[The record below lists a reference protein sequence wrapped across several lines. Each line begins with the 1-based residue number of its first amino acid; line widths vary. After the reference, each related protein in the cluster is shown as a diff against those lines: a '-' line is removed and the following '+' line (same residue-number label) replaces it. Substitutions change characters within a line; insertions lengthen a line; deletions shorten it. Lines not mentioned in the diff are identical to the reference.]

1 MESATMK
8 HPPGRQQKSNR
19 ENDRIATKIV
29 CLNDIRSERFS
40 LSLFHNSA
48 LLSQTM
54 AEAARM
60 VGDGERRKLIP

>member
-1 MESATMK
+1 MK
-8 HPPGRQQKSNR
+8 QPPGRQQKSNR

-48 LLSQTM
+48 LSQTM

-60 VGDGERRKLIP
+60 VGDYEHRELIP